1 MKTVKLKELSLN
13 NFKAAKSEIINFAD
27 KTIISGENATGKTT
41 IVDAFQWLLYDEDST
56 GSMKFNVRPLDENN
70 DKIHFVNIN
79 VVATIEVDGKE
90 ITLSKTQTEKWV
102 KKRGSENQKFEGN
115 ENTFEINGYPK
126 SAKDY
131 NDFISDLFDKELF
144 KLVTNPTVFPA
155 LKWKEQREI
164 LCKLINNFSD
174 LELAQKDDEFLEL
187 ATELEVAS
195 TDDIKKKYQKALTEW
210 KKKLDEIPARID
222 ELNKQKKDIDI
233 SDLELKKN
241 ALKEQIDETEKQIED
256 SNSTY
261 EEFQKKTDSILELK
275 FKMSDIEKR
284 ENEDIIKKRTK
295 LNSVLDEANAEFSRE
310 NALKGTCERVIE
322 RTEEN
327 IKNKTAQKEELAKNY
342 MAEFKKEYEP
352 YEELAELNPNDLI
365 CPTCG
370 QVLTEEQKAK
380 KIAEYEVNKEKHK
393 VEYEASKK
401 KFEEFKN
408 KRLTD
413 IANDGNALK
422 KDIEEDTELVNT
434 TKEELERHKKAMIA
448 ANGKIK
454 KAMEELKEVPL
465 LADLSNNEEY
475 QSLKE
480 TIEKMEKDL
489 KEMNSGA
496 DYRNQLSIKLKG
508 LREELSEA
516 ERELAKADMSA
527 LDERIEELT
536 KEQKTVG
543 QKVADQEQKLYLL
556 EKFVTKK
563 MNLIS
568 SEINSKFKLCNFKL
582 FEMQINGGIK
592 ECCELTVNGVPYSDL
607 NNGHRIIAGLDIIS
621 TLSELY
627 GLEAPIFIDNAE
639 SINEYKLPEIKSQT
653 ILLKVSDSKTLKVE

>member
-41 IVDAFQWLLYDEDST
+41 IVDAFRWLLYDEDST
-56 GSMKFNVRPLDENN
+56 GSTKFNVRPLDEKNN
-70 DKIHFVNIN
+70 KIHFVNIK
-79 VVATIEVDGKE
+79 VVATLDVDGKE

-102 KKRGSENQKFEGN
+102 KKRGSEEQKFEGN
-115 ENTFEINGYPK
+115 GNTFEINGYPK
-126 SAKDY
+126 SEKDY
-131 NDFISDLFDKELF
+131 NDFINELFDEEVF
-144 KLVTNPTVFPA
+144 KLITNPTVFPT

-164 LCKLINNFSD
+164 LCKLISNFSD

-195 TDDIKKKYQKALTEW
+195 TDDIKRKYQKALTEW

-222 ELNKQKKDIDI
+222 ELEKQKKDIDI

-241 ALKEQIDETEKQIED
+241 ALKEQLEKTEKQIED
-256 SNSTY
+256 NNSNY
-261 EEFQKKTDSILELK
+261 VEFQKKTDSILELK

-284 ENEDIIKKRTK
+284 ENKDIIKKKTK

-310 NALKGTCERVIE
+310 NALKGTCERVLE
-322 RTEEN
+322 RTEEK
-327 IKNKTAQKEELAKNY
+327 IRNKIAQKEELANSY

-352 YEELAELNPNDLI
+352 YEELAEVNPNDLI

-370 QVLTEEQKAK
+370 QALTEEQKAR

-393 VEYEASKK
+393 AEYDSNKK

-408 KRLTD
+408 KRLAD

-422 KDIEEDTELVNT
+422 KDIEEDTEFINV
-434 TKEELERHKKAMIA
+434 TKEELERHKKAMIT

-508 LREELSEA
+508 LREELSAVEK
-516 ERELAKADMSA
+516 ELAKADMSA
-527 LDERIEELT
+527 LDERIKEL
-536 KEQKTVG
+536 KEEQKTVG

-556 EKFVTKK
+556 EKFITKK

-582 FEMQINGGIK
+582 FDKQINGGIK
-592 ECCELTVNGVPYSDL
+592 ECCELTVSGVPYSDL
-607 NNGHRIIAGLDIIS
+607 NNGHKIIGGLDIIS

-627 GLEAPIFIDNAE
+627 GIEAPIFIDNAE

>member
-102 KKRGSENQKFEGN
+102 KKRGSEEQKFEGN

-126 SAKDY
+126 LSKDY
-131 NDFISDLFDKELF
+131 NDFINDLFDKELF

-222 ELNKQKKDIDI
+222 ELEKQKKDIDI

-241 ALKEQIDETEKQIED
+241 ALKEQIKETEKQIED

-342 MAEFKKEYEP
+342 MAEFRKEYEP
-352 YEELAELNPNDLI
+352 YEELAKLNPDDLI

-370 QVLTEEQKAK
+370 QTLTEEQKAK
-380 KIAEYEVNKEKHK
+380 KITEYKVNKEKHK
-393 VEYEASKK
+393 VEYEANKK

-422 KDIEEDTELVNT
+422 KNIEEDTELVNI
-434 TKEELERHKKAMIA
+434 TKEELEKHKKAMIV

-508 LREELSEA
+508 LREELSEV
-516 ERELAKADMSA
+516 EKELAKADMSA
-527 LDERIEELT
+527 LDERIEVLT
-536 KEQKTVG
+536 NEQKTVG

-582 FEMQINGGIK
+582 FEKQINGGIK

-627 GLEAPIFIDNAE
+627 GIEAPIFIDNAE

-653 ILLKVSDSKTLKVE
+653 ILLRVSDSKTLKVE

>member
-1 MKTVKLKELSLN
+1 MKTVKLKKLNLN

-115 ENTFEINGYPK
+115 ENTYEINGYPK
-126 SAKDY
+126 LSKDY
-131 NDFISDLFDKELF
+131 NDFISGLFDKELF

-295 LNSVLDEANAEFSRE
+295 LNSILDEANAEFSRE

-342 MAEFKKEYEP
+342 MAEFRKEYEP
-352 YEELAELNPNDLI
+352 YEELAKLNPDDLI

-370 QVLTEEQKAK
+370 QALTEEQKAK
-380 KIAEYEVNKEKHK
+380 KITEYEINKEKHK
-393 VEYEASKK
+393 AEYEINKE
-401 KFEEFKN
+401 KFEKFKS
-408 KRLTD
+408 KRLAD

-422 KDIEEDTELVNT
+422 KNIEEDTELVNI
-434 TKEELERHKKAMIA
+434 TKEELEKHKKAMIV

-454 KAMEELKEVPL
+454 KVMEELKEVPL

-508 LREELSEA
+508 LREELSEV
-516 ERELAKADMSA
+516 EKELAKADMSA
-527 LDERIEELT
+527 LDERIEVLT
-536 KEQKTVG
+536 NEQKTVG

-582 FEMQINGGIK
+582 FDKQINGGIK

-627 GLEAPIFIDNAE
+627 GVEAPIFIDNAE

-653 ILLKVSDSKTLKVE
+653 ILLRVSDSKTLKVE